1 MGDFWRVDYEDK
13 IRILRDCGVIPTEEQ
28 CEIASVFDRRQMHIL
43 AQSRLPQFLKGGEIL
58 HAFGKAKGEGVLTYT
73 GKSGYCRSY
82 VVA

>member
-1 MGDFWRVDYEDK
+1 MN
-13 IRILRDCGVIPTEEQ
+13 
-28 CEIASVFDRRQMHIL
+28 RRQMHIL

-73 GKSGYCRSY
+73 GKSGYCRSD